1 MAGFLLVRS
10 VLSAWGVMGVAL
22 AEWTALVTIPVL
34 ILRYMGLSPWA
45 VVRLRPLPAKA
56 ALGAVLV
63 GMAGPMVAWCVYW
76 LQERWIPT
84 NPAVVEMLNR
94 ELLPTDLTSLV
105 VLLGVAV
112 LTPAI
117 CEEYAVRGLLLQGL
131 RRRMNVGWAIGI
143 SALAFGLLHWSP
155 GGAFRVPPT
164 VAVGMLLGWAA
175 WRTGSLLGAIVVH
188 LTHNLVILLGA
199 AATAGAAAATGIPE
213 VSPAPFLL
221 MGLAF
226 LALGDHFLAP
236 RVPSPPSRAEPT

>member
-1 MAGFLLVRS
+1 M
-10 VLSAWGVMGVAL
+10 AL

-45 VVRLRPLPAKA
+45 VVQLRPLPAKA

-175 WRTGSLLGAIVVH
+175 WRTGSLPGAIVVH
-188 LTHNLVILLGA
+188 LTHNLVVLLSAAAVAGRTGAWDVPAAPPAHFVLTGVVCLALGIHLLGA
-199 AATAGAAAATGIPE
+199 SA
-213 VSPAPFLL
+213 S
-221 MGLAF
+221 
-226 LALGDHFLAP
+226 D
-236 RVPSPPSRAEPT
+236 PPPHHHRT